1 MHFTETQLN
10 AEKTV
15 LGNCIDG
22 ADKVAALIE
31 QGFTKAHFVLLAH
44 QKVWS
49 AFEALA
55 RTPEKV
61 NITDLI
67 QHLEAAGELESVGG
81 HAGLVELST
90 SFAYHF
96 QFEPS
101 VKILVEA
108 KKKRDVE
115 SLFISGLENL
125 QNPTLSKDEVLAE
138 AEKVMSSL
146 RESYGVAQVA
156 RMADGTQKVVEGL
169 EFRIKNPGQTKGL
182 PTGYPSL
189 DRMLDGLQNTAM
201 VVIGARPAVGKTSFM
216 TNILYNL
223 AAEGVPVG
231 MFSLEMSKEQLLERT
246 LFGMSKINAAN
257 LRRGIKLTKWQQDA
271 FTNAVRKVR
280 SLPFFVDDRGA
291 LRIDQIQ
298 ATARRMVADHGV
310 RCIGVDY
317 LQLANPTGRQA
328 SREREVSEIS
338 AGLKALAKELNI
350 PVIVLAQLNREAEKR
365 AGKEAGV
372 PRVSDLRDSGSIEQ
386 DADQILLLYRPYVM
400 DKNADPAEAKIIV
413 GKNRFGEIGYIDLKW
428 DAAATTYREV

>member
-1 MHFTETQLN
+1 MHLTETQLN

-31 QGFTKAHFVLLAH
+31 QGIGRAHFALPAH
-44 QKVWS
+44 QKIWA
-49 AFEALA
+49 AFEALSK
-55 RTPEKV
+55 TPEKL
-61 NITDLI
+61 NIADLI
-67 QHLEAAGELESVGG
+67 QHLESSGELEGVGG
-81 HAGLVELST
+81 HVGLVELAT
-90 SFAYHF
+90 NFAYHF
-96 QFEPS
+96 QFKPS
-101 VKILVEA
+101 VKILTA
-108 KKKRDVE
+108 SKKKRDVE
-115 SLFISGLENL
+115 SLFISGLEKL
-125 QNPTLSKDEVLAE
+125 QDSTLSEGEVLAE
-138 AEKVMSSL
+138 AEKMMSSL
-146 RESYGVAQVA
+146 RETYGVAQVA

-189 DRMLDGLQNTAM
+189 DRMLDGLQKTSM
-201 VVIGARPAVGKTSFM
+201 IVIGARPAVGKTSFM

-257 LRRGIKLTKWQQDA
+257 LRRGIKLTKWQQEA
-271 FTNAVRKVR
+271 FTNAVRKVK

-317 LQLANPTGRQA
+317 LQLANPSSRGA

-386 DADQILLLYRPYVM
+386 DADQIMLLYRPYVM
-400 DKNADPAEAKIIV
+400 DKDANPEEAKVIV
-413 GKNRFGEIGYIDLKW
+413 GKNRFGETGYIDLKW
-428 DAAATTYREV
+428 DAAATTYKEA

>member
-1 MHFTETQLN
+1 MHLTETQLN

-31 QGFTKAHFVLLAH
+31 QGIGRTHFALPAH
-44 QKVWS
+44 QKIWA
-49 AFEALA
+49 AFEALSK
-55 RTPEKV
+55 TPEKL
-61 NITDLI
+61 NIADLI
-67 QHLEAAGELESVGG
+67 QHLESSGELEGVGG
-81 HAGLVELST
+81 HVGLVELAT
-90 SFAYHF
+90 NFAYHF
-96 QFEPS
+96 QFKPS
-101 VKILVEA
+101 VKILTA
-108 KKKRDVE
+108 SKKKRDVE
-115 SLFISGLENL
+115 SLFISGLEKL
-125 QNPTLSKDEVLAE
+125 QDPTLSEGEVLAE
-138 AEKVMSSL
+138 AEKMMSSL
-146 RESYGVAQVA
+146 RETYGVAQVA

-189 DRMLDGLQNTAM
+189 DRMLDGLQKTSM
-201 VVIGARPAVGKTSFM
+201 IVIGARPAVGKTSFM

-257 LRRGIKLTKWQQDA
+257 LRRGIKLTKWQQEA
-271 FTNAVRKVR
+271 FTNAVRKVK

-317 LQLANPTGRQA
+317 LQLANPTGRQV

-386 DADQILLLYRPYVM
+386 DADQIMLLYRPYVM
-400 DKNADPAEAKIIV
+400 DKDANPEEAKVIV
-413 GKNRFGEIGYIDLKW
+413 GKNRFGETGYIDLKW

>member
-1 MHFTETQLN
+1 MNITETQLN

-22 ADKVAALIE
+22 ADKVGTLID
-31 QGFTKAHFVLLAH
+31 QGFTKDHFALPAH
-44 QKVWS
+44 QKIWS
-49 AFEALA
+49 AFETLF
-55 RTPEKV
+55 RTPEMC
-61 NITDLI
+61 NITGLI
-67 QHLEAAGELESVGG
+67 QHLETAGELESVGG
-81 HAGLVELST
+81 HIELVELST
-90 SFAYHF
+90 NYAYHYK
-96 QFEPS
+96 FESS
-101 VKILVEA
+101 VTILA
-108 KKKRDVE
+108 ASKKKRDMAA
-115 SLFISGLENL
+115 LFISGLEKL
-125 QNPTLSKDEVLAE
+125 QDLTSTAEEALAE
-138 AEKVMSSL
+138 AEKLMSSM
-146 RESYGVAQVA
+146 RETCGVPQVA

-189 DRMLDGLQNTAM
+189 DRMLDGLQKTSM
-201 VVIGARPAVGKTSFM
+201 IVIGARPAVGKTSFM

-257 LRRGIKLTKWQQDA
+257 LRRGIKLTKWQQEA
-271 FTNAVRKVR
+271 FTNAVRKVK

-317 LQLANPTGRQA
+317 LQLANSSSRGA

-338 AGLKALAKELNI
+338 AGLKAMAKELNI

-386 DADQILLLYRPYVM
+386 DADQIMLLYRPFTN
-400 DKNADPAEAKIIV
+400 DKDANPEEAKLIV
-413 GKNRFGEIGYIDLKW
+413 GKNRFGETGYIDLKW

>member
-1 MHFTETQLN
+1 MQLTETQLN

-15 LGNCIDG
+15 LGNCIYG

-31 QGFTKAHFVLLAH
+31 QGFTKSHFALPAH

-49 AFEALA
+49 AFEVLA
-55 RTPEKV
+55 KTPEKV

-67 QHLEAAGELESVGG
+67 QYLETAEELEGVGG
-81 HAGLVELST
+81 HAGLVELT
-90 SFAYHF
+90 TNFAYHF

-101 VKILVEA
+101 VKILTA
-108 KKKRDVE
+108 SKKKRDVE
-115 SLFISGLENL
+115 SLFISGLEKL
-125 QNPTLSKDEVLAE
+125 QDSTLSEGEVLAE

-146 RESYGVAQVA
+146 RETYGVAQVA
-156 RMADGTQKVVEGL
+156 RMADGAQKVVENL

-189 DRMLDGLQNTAM
+189 DRMLDGLQKTSM
-201 VVIGARPAVGKTSFM
+201 IVIGARPAVGKTSFM

-257 LRRGIKLTKWQQDA
+257 LRRGIKLTKWQQEA
-271 FTNAVRKVR
+271 FTNAVRKVK

-386 DADQILLLYRPYVM
+386 DADQIMLLYRPYVM
-400 DKNADPAEAKIIV
+400 DKDANPEEAKVIV
-413 GKNRFGEIGYIDLKW
+413 GKNRFGETGYIDLKW

>member
-1 MHFTETQLN
+1 MQLTETQLN

-31 QGFTKAHFVLLAH
+31 QGFTRSHFTLSAH

-49 AFEALA
+49 AFETLA

-81 HAGLVELST
+81 HAGLVELAT

-101 VKILVEA
+101 VKILTA
-108 KKKRDVE
+108 SKKKRDVE
-115 SLFISGLENL
+115 TMFISGLEKL
-125 QNPTLSKDEVLAE
+125 QDLTSTAEESLAE

-146 RESYGVAQVA
+146 REACGIKAVVNISDGIQQVIEN
-156 RMADGTQKVVEGL
+156 MEY
-169 EFRIKNPGQTKGL
+169 RIKHPGKVKGI
-182 PTGYPSL
+182 PTGYQKL
-189 DRMLDGLQNTAM
+189 DRVLDGLQDTAM
-201 VVIGARPAVGKTSFM
+201 IVIGARPAVGKTSFM
-216 TNILYNL
+216 TNILLNI
-223 AAEGVPVG
+223 ASSGSPVG
-231 MFSLEMSKEQLLERT
+231 MFSLEMSKVQILERIM
-246 LFGMSKINAAN
+246 FGQSGIDPMA
-257 LRRGIKLTKWQQDA
+257 LRRGQKLTTYQQGA
-271 FTNAVRKVR
+271 FTGAVRRVKGI
-280 SLPFFVDDRGA
+280 PFFVDDRPA

-328 SREREVSEIS
+328 FREREVSEIS

-350 PVIVLAQLNREAEKR
+350 PVIVLAQLNREVEKR
-365 AGKEAGV
+365 AGKDAGV

-386 DADQILLLYRPYVM
+386 DADQIMLLYRPFAS
-400 DKNADPAEAKIIV
+400 DRDADPKEAKVII
-413 GKNRFGEIGYIDLKW
+413 GKNRFGSTGHINLEW

>member
-1 MHFTETQLN
+1 MHLTETQLN

-31 QGFTKAHFVLLAH
+31 QGIGRTHFALPAH
-44 QKVWS
+44 QKIWA
-49 AFEALA
+49 AFEALSK
-55 RTPEKV
+55 TPEKL
-61 NITDLI
+61 NIADLI
-67 QHLEAAGELESVGG
+67 QHLESSGELEGVGG
-81 HAGLVELST
+81 HVGLVDLAT
-90 SFAYHF
+90 NFAYHF
-96 QFEPS
+96 QFKPS
-101 VKILVEA
+101 VKILTA
-108 KKKRDVE
+108 SKKKRDVE
-115 SLFISGLENL
+115 SLFISGLEKL
-125 QNPTLSKDEVLAE
+125 QDPTLSEGEVLAE
-138 AEKVMSSL
+138 AEKMMSSL
-146 RESYGVAQVA
+146 RETYGVSQVA

-189 DRMLDGLQNTAM
+189 DRMLDGLQKTSM
-201 VVIGARPAVGKTSFM
+201 IVIGARPAVGKTSFM

-257 LRRGIKLTKWQQDA
+257 LRRGIKLTKWQQEA
-271 FTNAVRKVR
+271 FTNAVRKVK

-317 LQLANPTGRQA
+317 LQLANPSSRGA

-386 DADQILLLYRPYVM
+386 DADQIMLLYRPYVM
-400 DKNADPAEAKIIV
+400 DKDANPEEAKVIV
-413 GKNRFGEIGYIDLKW
+413 GKNRFGETGYIDLKW

>member
-1 MHFTETQLN
+1 
-10 AEKTV
+10 
-15 LGNCIDG
+15 
-22 ADKVAALIE
+22 
-31 QGFTKAHFVLLAH
+31 
-44 QKVWS
+44 
-49 AFEALA
+49 
-55 RTPEKV
+55 
-61 NITDLI
+61 
-67 QHLEAAGELESVGG
+67 
-81 HAGLVELST
+81 
-90 SFAYHF
+90 
-96 QFEPS
+96 
-101 VKILVEA
+101 
-108 KKKRDVE
+108 
-115 SLFISGLENL
+115 
-125 QNPTLSKDEVLAE
+125 
-138 AEKVMSSL
+138 
-146 RESYGVAQVA
+146 
-156 RMADGTQKVVEGL
+156 MADGTQKVVEGL

-310 RCIGVDY
+310 KCIGVDY

>member
-1 MHFTETQLN
+1 
-10 AEKTV
+10 
-15 LGNCIDG
+15 
-22 ADKVAALIE
+22 
-31 QGFTKAHFVLLAH
+31 
-44 QKVWS
+44 
-49 AFEALA
+49 
-55 RTPEKV
+55 
-61 NITDLI
+61 
-67 QHLEAAGELESVGG
+67 
-81 HAGLVELST
+81 
-90 SFAYHF
+90 
-96 QFEPS
+96 
-101 VKILVEA
+101 
-108 KKKRDVE
+108 
-115 SLFISGLENL
+115 
-125 QNPTLSKDEVLAE
+125 
-138 AEKVMSSL
+138 
-146 RESYGVAQVA
+146 
-156 RMADGTQKVVEGL
+156 
-169 EFRIKNPGQTKGL
+169 
-182 PTGYPSL
+182 
-189 DRMLDGLQNTAM
+189 
-201 VVIGARPAVGKTSFM
+201 
-216 TNILYNL
+216 
-223 AAEGVPVG
+223 
-231 MFSLEMSKEQLLERT
+231 
-246 LFGMSKINAAN
+246 MSKINAAN

>member
-1 MHFTETQLN
+1 MHLTETQLN

-31 QGFTKAHFVLLAH
+31 QGIGRTHFALPAH
-44 QKVWS
+44 QKVWA
-49 AFEALA
+49 AFEALSK
-55 RTPEKV
+55 TPEKL
-61 NITDLI
+61 NIADLI
-67 QHLEAAGELESVGG
+67 QHLESSGELEGVGG
-81 HAGLVELST
+81 HVGLVELAT
-90 SFAYHF
+90 NFAYHF
-96 QFEPS
+96 QFKPS
-101 VKILVEA
+101 VKILTA
-108 KKKRDVE
+108 SKKKRDVE
-115 SLFISGLENL
+115 SLFISGLEKL
-125 QNPTLSKDEVLAE
+125 QDSTLSEGEVLAE
-138 AEKVMSSL
+138 AEKMMSSL
-146 RESYGVAQVA
+146 RETYGVAQVA

-189 DRMLDGLQNTAM
+189 DRMLDGLQKTSM
-201 VVIGARPAVGKTSFM
+201 IVIGARPAVGKTSFM

-257 LRRGIKLTKWQQDA
+257 LRRGIKLTKWQQEA
-271 FTNAVRKVR
+271 FTNAVRKVK

-317 LQLANPTGRQA
+317 LQLANPTGRQV

-386 DADQILLLYRPYVM
+386 DADQIMLLYRPYVM
-400 DKNADPAEAKIIV
+400 DKDANPEEAKVIV
-413 GKNRFGEIGYIDLKW
+413 GKNRFGETGYIDLKW

>member
-1 MHFTETQLN
+1 MHLTETQLN

-31 QGFTKAHFVLLAH
+31 QGIGRTHFALPAH
-44 QKVWS
+44 QKIWA
-49 AFEALA
+49 AFEALSK
-55 RTPEKV
+55 TPEKL
-61 NITDLI
+61 NIADLI
-67 QHLEAAGELESVGG
+67 QHLESSGELEGVGG
-81 HAGLVELST
+81 HVGLVELAT
-90 SFAYHF
+90 NFAYHF
-96 QFEPS
+96 QFKPS
-101 VKILVEA
+101 VKILTA
-108 KKKRDVE
+108 SKKKRDVE
-115 SLFISGLENL
+115 SLFISGLEKL
-125 QNPTLSKDEVLAE
+125 QDSTLSEGEVLAE
-138 AEKVMSSL
+138 AEKMMSSL
-146 RESYGVAQVA
+146 RETYGVAQVA

-189 DRMLDGLQNTAM
+189 DRMLDGLQKTSM
-201 VVIGARPAVGKTSFM
+201 IVIGARPAVGKTSFM

-257 LRRGIKLTKWQQDA
+257 LRRGIKLTKWQQEA
-271 FTNAVRKVR
+271 FTNAVRKVK

-317 LQLANPTGRQA
+317 LQLANPSSRGA

-386 DADQILLLYRPYVM
+386 DADQIMLLYRPYVM
-400 DKNADPAEAKIIV
+400 DKDANPEEAKVIV
-413 GKNRFGEIGYIDLKW
+413 GKNRFGETGYIDLKW
-428 DAAATTYREV
+428 DAAATTYKEA

>member
-1 MHFTETQLN
+1 MQLTETQLN

-31 QGFTKAHFVLLAH
+31 QGFTKSHFALPAH

-49 AFEALA
+49 AFETLA
-55 RTPEKV
+55 RTPEMC
-61 NITDLI
+61 NITGLI

-81 HAGLVELST
+81 HAGLVELAT

-101 VKILVEA
+101 VKILA
-108 KKKRDVE
+108 ASKKKRDMGALFLAGLEKVHDVTATAEE
-115 SLFISGLENL
+115 SLA
-125 QNPTLSKDEVLAE
+125 EV
-138 AEKVMSSL
+138 EKLMSSL
-146 RESYGVAQVA
+146 RETCGIKAVVNISDGIHQVIEN
-156 RMADGTQKVVEGL
+156 MEY
-169 EFRIKNPGQTKGL
+169 RIKHPGQVKGI
-182 PTGYPSL
+182 PTGYQKL
-189 DRMLDGLQNTAM
+189 DRVLDGLQDTAM
-201 VVIGARPAVGKTSFM
+201 IVIGARPAVGKTSFM
-216 TNILYNL
+216 TNILLNI
-223 AAEGVPVG
+223 ANSGTPVG
-231 MFSLEMSKEQLLERT
+231 MFSLEMSKVQILERIM
-246 LFGMSKINAAN
+246 FGQSGIDPMA
-257 LRRGIKLTKWQQDA
+257 LRRGQKLTTYQQGA
-271 FTNAVRKVR
+271 FTGAVRRIKGI
-280 SLPFFVDDRGA
+280 SFFVDDRPA

-317 LQLANPTGRQA
+317 LQLANPSSRGA

-350 PVIVLAQLNREAEKR
+350 PVIVLAQLNREVEKR
-365 AGKEAGV
+365 AGKDAGV

-386 DADQILLLYRPYVM
+386 DADQIMLLYRPSAS
-400 DKNADPAEAKIIV
+400 DRDADPKEAKVII
-413 GKNRFGEIGYIDLKW
+413 GKNRHGSTGYIDLKW

>member
-1 MHFTETQLN
+1 MQLTETQLN

-31 QGFTKAHFVLLAH
+31 QGIGRTHFALPAH
-44 QKVWS
+44 QKIWA
-49 AFEALA
+49 AFEALSK
-55 RTPEKV
+55 TPEKL

-67 QHLEAAGELESVGG
+67 QHLDSSGDLESVGG
-81 HAGLVELST
+81 HVGLVELST
-90 SFAYHF
+90 GYAYHF

-101 VKILVEA
+101 VMILAEA

-115 SLFISGLENL
+115 ALFISGLENL
-125 QNPTLSKDEVLAE
+125 QNPTLTKDEVLAE

-146 RESYGVAQVA
+146 RESYGVDQVA
-156 RMADGTQKVVEGL
+156 RMADGTQKVVEEL
-169 EFRIKNPGQTKGL
+169 EFRMKNPGQTKGL

-223 AAEGVPVG
+223 ATDGVPVG

-271 FTNAVRKVR
+271 FANAVRKVR

-310 RCIGVDY
+310 KCIGVDY
-317 LQLANPTGRQA
+317 LQLANPTGHQS

-338 AGLKALAKELNI
+338 AGLKALAKELKI

-400 DKNADPAEAKIIV
+400 DKNANPEEAKIIV